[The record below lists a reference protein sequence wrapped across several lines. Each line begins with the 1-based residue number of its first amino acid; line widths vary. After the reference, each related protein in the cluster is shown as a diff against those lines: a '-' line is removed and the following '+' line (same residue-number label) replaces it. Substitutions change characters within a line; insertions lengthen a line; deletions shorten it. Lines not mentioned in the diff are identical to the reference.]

1 MNNQIEKV
9 FIEIEKQIRKTIAKN
24 TYVSGEV
31 YVAGFWLFYCD
42 CQTIGQPCFGY
53 NIIGNENDFKWS
65 PSEWVVDVEE
75 NMVDALSQSYNKL
88 SELMQG
94 SSEEDWEQLMLY
106 QYDFY
111 TTLCKDLNAEVSSDL
126 SPFKTWNTS
135 KDFIVGVFEEQES
148 EEFYTDLINASVG
161 EDVAIKLDVV

>member
-1 MNNQIEKV
+1 
-9 FIEIEKQIRKTIAKN
+9 
-24 TYVSGEV
+24 
-31 YVAGFWLFYCD
+31 
-42 CQTIGQPCFGY
+42 
-53 NIIGNENDFKWS
+53 
-65 PSEWVVDVEE
+65 
-75 NMVDALSQSYNKL
+75 MVDALSQSYNKL